1 MSHTICR
8 GRWSHVALRPWLLA
22 LCIALV
28 AAPAYAQSF
37 EGFGWLCSALEMIK
51 GPLAAAGF
59 FIATAVFLILLMAG
73 EHTRGISTFLLIGIC
88 VTALLGIDQLAKTF
102 WPTLSFVC

>member
-1 MSHTICR
+1 MSHSTCR
-8 GRWSHVALRPWLLA
+8 CLWSHPSFRQWLVA

-28 AAPAYAQSF
+28 AAPAYAQAF
-37 EGFGWLCSALEMIK
+37 EGFGWMCGALEMIK

-59 FIATAVFLILLMAG
+59 FIAAAVFLILLMAG

-102 WPTLSFVC
+102 WPRLSFVC